1 MIMPLTPFCSN
12 QSKWFNYGKCFLW
25 SYKSWFSVSCTF
37 KIKIWLINNASVH
50 PFASHVTIG
59 YNIVLFCL
67 TLQMIKFYH
76 SIDIIFNISS
86 MYNNMKIKL
95 HNTTRAS
102 EQLVR
107 DPIGGVSLNIIP
119 YVKIVIHVGLMT
131 VCSKWKWQAEDR
143 SCKNS
148 VNTKGVVPKKK
159 KKPEVH
165 KVFNKKEKLITGML
179 MEESNIF
186 QFKFWNSMIS
196 LWHSSIKGSDKC

>member
-1 MIMPLTPFCSN
+1 MIMLLTPFCSN

-107 DPIGGVSLNIIP
+107 DPICGVFLNIIP
-119 YVKIVIHVGLMT
+119 YVKIVIHV
-131 VCSKWKWQAEDR
+131 KWLFAQNENGRQKTDLVKILWIQKGWSPKRKKTR
-143 SCKNS
+143 S
-148 VNTKGVVPKKK
+148 T
-159 KKPEVH
+159 
-165 KVFNKKEKLITGML
+165 
-179 MEESNIF
+179 
-186 QFKFWNSMIS
+186 Q
-196 LWHSSIKGSDKC
+196 SI